1 VTQLAT
7 AESDAMTEVLRSQIA
22 PEQTVVALAPDAALE
37 ASLTELA
44 GSNYRRAQSPG
55 AIGRFVAE
63 TVDVVVAAELS
74 GPAALA
80 EIARVLRPGGRLVL
94 GDRDQAQALAAA
106 GFLVARAG
114 GVLIG
119 VRGEFAAGG
128 R

>member
-1 VTQLAT
+1 
-7 AESDAMTEVLRSQIA
+7 MTEVLRSQIE
-22 PEQTVVALAPDAALE
+22 PEQTVVALAPDTALE

-55 AIGRFVAE
+55 AIAGRFVAE

-74 GPAALA
+74 GPGALT

-94 GDRDQAQALAAA
+94 GDCDQAAALAAA
-106 GFLVARAG
+106 GFLVAHAG

-119 VRGEFAAGG
+119 VRGEFAASG